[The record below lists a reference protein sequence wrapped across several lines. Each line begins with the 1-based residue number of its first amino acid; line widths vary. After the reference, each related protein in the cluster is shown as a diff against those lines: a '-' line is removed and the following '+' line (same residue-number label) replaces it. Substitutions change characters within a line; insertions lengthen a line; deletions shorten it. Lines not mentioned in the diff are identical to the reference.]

1 MNKSTST
8 WLMEVSLNEG
18 LPIHRWGHRLITI
31 IEVSLQSSYD
41 TIEEERRCVTA
52 LALEEFSRRFN
63 NCKVTKLLLKKLDL
77 ADRTLSDFCI
87 SAAEK
92 VS

>member
-18 LPIHRWGHRLITI
+18 LPFHRWGHRTITV
-31 IEVSLQSSYD
+31 IEVPLQSSYD
-41 TIEEERRCVTA
+41 TIEEERRCATA
-52 LALEEFSRRFN
+52 LALEEFGRRFN
-63 NCKVTKLLLKKLDL
+63 NCKATKLLLKKLDL
-77 ADRTLSDFCI
+77 TDCTLTDLCI